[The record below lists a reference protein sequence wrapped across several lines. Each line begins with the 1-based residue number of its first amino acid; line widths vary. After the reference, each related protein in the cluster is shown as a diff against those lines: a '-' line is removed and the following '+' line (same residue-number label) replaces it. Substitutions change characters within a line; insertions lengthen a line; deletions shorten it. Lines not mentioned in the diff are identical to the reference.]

1 MQEITAVT
9 IVISVVLI
17 CVTSLGVHGCQ
28 QTENTKKEAIKVGL
42 VEELIGGNRIWTKPR
57 YER

>member
-1 MQEITAVT
+1 MKEVTALT

-17 CVTSLGVHGCQ
+17 CATAIASHGCYQ
-28 QTENTKKEAIKVGL
+28 VEATKKEAIKAGL
-42 VEELIGGNRIWTKPR
+42 VEELVGGSRIWTKPR